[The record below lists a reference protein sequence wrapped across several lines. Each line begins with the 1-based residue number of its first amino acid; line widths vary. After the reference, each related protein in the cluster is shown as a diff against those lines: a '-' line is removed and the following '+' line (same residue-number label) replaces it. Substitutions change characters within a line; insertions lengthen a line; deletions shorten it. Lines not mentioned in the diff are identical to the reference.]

1 MADPGDTIS
10 QPNGV
15 RLTFVRT
22 AGSTGD
28 RALELEWHVPAG
40 GRLVALPHRHPDA
53 PEHFRI
59 VQGTGRHWVGRRR
72 LLARAGDEWVVPAN
86 TSHVHPANTGGEPLV
101 VRQWIELDAP
111 DPQLIGGVERY
122 FETVFALAQ
131 QGRVDRF
138 GRIKDPLQDA
148 LTLWETLVP
157 GSYLA
162 GVPVPLQRALFRPL
176 AALARRRGRQAVLA
190 PAVTG
195 APEAARHRAASS

>member
-1 MADPGDTIS
+1 MADPGDTLS
-10 QPNGV
+10 QPSGV

-22 AGSTGD
+22 SGSTGAC
-28 RALELEWHVPAG
+28 ALELEWHVPAG
-40 GRLVALPHRHPDA
+40 RRLVALPHRHPDA

-59 VQGTGRHWVGRRR
+59 VQGAGRHWIGRRR
-72 LLARAGDEWVVPAN
+72 LPAIAGDEWVVPAN
-86 TSHVHPANTGGEPLV
+86 TSHVHPANTGEGPLV

-111 DPQLIGGVERY
+111 DPQLVGGIERY

-138 GRIKDPLQDA
+138 GRIRNPLQDA

-176 AALARRRGRQAVLA
+176 AAIARRRGMQAVHVPEVA
-190 PAVTG
+190 G
-195 APEAARHRAASS
+195 DPEAARHHAAST